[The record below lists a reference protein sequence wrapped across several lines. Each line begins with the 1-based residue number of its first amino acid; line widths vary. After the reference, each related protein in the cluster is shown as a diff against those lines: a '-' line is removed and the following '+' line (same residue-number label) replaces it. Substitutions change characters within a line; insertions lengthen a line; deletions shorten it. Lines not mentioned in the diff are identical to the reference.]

1 MLWAGLLLTNPIST
15 WLMSCIAPQ
24 APLLNDSS
32 HGIQSVCKNKQSP
45 FDQTTTRCKQSAKNM
60 ISLCRAREH
69 FRCLFSAD
77 WNENTGTISLC
88 QCAGV
93 EDHSGGEG

>member
-1 MLWAGLLLTNPIST
+1 MGGAVADEPHQHLAHVLHCAASSATQRQLT
-15 WLMSCIAPQ
+15 W
-24 APLLNDSS
+24 DSVRL
-32 HGIQSVCKNKQSP
+32 QEQQSP

-60 ISLCRAREH
+60 ISVCRAREH
-69 FRCLFSAD
+69 IRCLFSAD